1 MDEEA
6 QAALVDSVYVSNL
19 AVGEKDDRRIHLLLE
34 MYNEAFTLLGE
45 DEVRKCKHDVLK
57 MIKSLEGSDGNESDS
72 NESDGNESD
81 GNESDGSSSG
91 SDDSDG
97 IDTGSDSDEE
107 ADDEPEGITKKLGK
121 MEEFYMI
128 GEKYKDPMVLDAVLD
143 RMCIDM
149 AHFVREGEKNKIIRV
164 EEVINLPG
172 IQRDSEGWRIFCKV
186 KKQDWVR
193 EKIFNNASA
202 AITREEIEKNPKSHK
217 KYLKRQKYWTFLR
230 ECYEIQATMD
240 DDDSL

>member
-6 QAALVDSVYVSNL
+6 QAALVDSAYVSNL

-57 MIKSLEGSDGNESDS
+57 MINALKGSYGNEPDGNEPDGNESDS
-72 NESDGNESD
+72 SNS
-81 GNESDGSSSG
+81 
-91 SDDSDG
+91 G
-97 IDTGSDSDEE
+97 IDTASDSDEE
-107 ADDEPEGITKKLGK
+107 ADDEPEEDEDTKLRKELSK
-121 MEEFYMI
+121 MGEFYMI
-128 GEKYKDPMVLDAVLD
+128 GEKYKDLQALNAVLD
-143 RMCIDM
+143 FMSQDM
-149 AHFVREGEKNKIIRV
+149 ATFVEQGEGNKTIRV
-164 EEVINLPG
+164 EREIVLPG
-172 IQRDSEGWRIFCKV
+172 IERDSEGWRIFHKV

-193 EKIFNNASA
+193 EKIFDCKSA

-230 ECYEIQATMD
+230 ESYQILATMD